1 MSDINKVNSLINII
15 NSADGYEILNQEES
29 FFLRKTDEI
38 HSAGTPNG
46 TDSNNVLFFYTP
58 NSTISINEGALT
70 SAELSLNLINTTD
83 SNGNSTQIYLH
94 IIEPLLF
101 TQPEM
106 ATTCICYRTRVDQSS

>member
-1 MSDINKVNSLINII
+1 MSDINKVNSIINVI

-29 FFLRKTDEI
+29 FFLRKIDEI
-38 HSAGTPNG
+38 HSATTPNG

-58 NSTISINEGALT
+58 SFTISINEGALT
-70 SAELSLNLINTTD
+70 NAELSLNLINTTD

-101 TQPEM
+101 TQPEIS
-106 ATTCICYRTRVDQSS
+106 TTCVCYRTRMDQRP